1 MLNVTSYFIIYNV
14 SINYTKE
21 IEIRLNLK
29 EAELEWNEFKK
40 KIIDGIKDDNILG
53 SANARLQDYNAY
65 YKNDNTGIIQRNTE
79 HINAIRNELL
89 EMDRTGWSEVYGD
102 NRAQALEDL
111 QTYYQQMMEDLQE
124 IEEIQEDIHDSYL
137 DMIEATIKRILD
149 INDISY
155 FIRSV
160 FTIILL

>member
-1 MLNVTSYFIIYNV
+1 M
-14 SINYTKE
+14 E

-53 SANARLQDYNAY
+53 NANARLQDYNAY

-111 QTYYQQMMEDLQE
+111 PTNDERLARNRR
-124 IEEIQEDIHDSYL
+124 DSRRY
-137 DMIEATIKRILD
+137 
-149 INDISY
+149 S
-155 FIRSV
+155 
-160 FTIILL
+160 